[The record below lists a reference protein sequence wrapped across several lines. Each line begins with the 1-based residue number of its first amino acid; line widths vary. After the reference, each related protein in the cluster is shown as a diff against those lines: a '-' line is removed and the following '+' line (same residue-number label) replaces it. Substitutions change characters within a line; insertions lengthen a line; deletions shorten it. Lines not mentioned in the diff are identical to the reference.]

1 MTVAQAVHAIE
12 SVGGRVSLKG
22 DRIRCRIPDP
32 TPEPVAE
39 AVEVLR
45 RHKPEALALLG
56 RQPGPD
62 HPEPRWPPE
71 CLAAERTFCV
81 PSAKL
86 YPLLNHLVL
95 TPEGPG
101 KLLSVF
107 QDRVEVHLQGESKT
121 RRFRPGEI
129 AISADAPMQRG
140 KSWAHN

>member
-1 MTVAQAVHAIE
+1 MTVSEAVETISQA
-12 SVGGRVSLKG
+12 GRIQAAG
-22 DRIRCRIPDP
+22 DRIRCAVPRPRPPDVDKALA
-32 TPEPVAE
+32 T
-39 AVEVLR
+39 LR
-45 RHKPEALALLG
+45 AHKMEALRLL
-56 RQPGPD
+56 RAPA
-62 HPEPRWPPE
+62 WPPE
-71 CLAAERTFCV
+71 CLAAERKFGV

-129 AISADAPMQRG
+129 AISAD
-140 KSWAHN
+140 